1 MVATEFCTQEIPMA
15 KSTTLLDAV
24 QWLAALLLLITA
36 LLLGHFAQSRSASA
50 DENNLD
56 PVVRA
61 ECQ

>member
-1 MVATEFCTQEIPMA
+1 MT

-24 QWLAALLLLITA
+24 QWLAALLLLLAA

-56 PVVRA
+56 PAVRA